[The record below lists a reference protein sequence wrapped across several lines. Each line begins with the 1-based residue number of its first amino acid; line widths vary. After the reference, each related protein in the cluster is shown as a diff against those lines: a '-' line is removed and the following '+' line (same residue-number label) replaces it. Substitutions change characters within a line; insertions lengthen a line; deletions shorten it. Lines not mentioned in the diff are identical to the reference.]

1 MAIVTTKNGR
11 KVQVVSAQN
20 RMNTISKN
28 DREMDA
34 RATQSVK
41 AAISKAE
48 FCQKPIAKYDV
59 VTKKAYLQYANGE
72 KRYVN

>member
-34 RATQSVK
+34 RATQAVK
-41 AAISKAE
+41 AAISKA
-48 FCQKPIAKYDV
+48 
-59 VTKKAYLQYANGE
+59 
-72 KRYVN
+72 